1 MFLKKIIFIYF
12 QKIATTGIIKIFCK
26 LKKRKYNYVQ
36 VKSQQSFCFGGFL
49 FKRKLKILQIYCIKV
64 SFFLFTTE

>member
-36 VKSQQSFCFGGFL
+36 VKSQQSVFWGIFVQ
-49 FKRKLKILQIYCIKV
+49 KKV
-64 SFFLFTTE
+64 KNSPNLLYQGDFFLFTTE